1 MNAEQRAAH
10 MKRAMV
16 PAALLIIG
24 VVAATLVAALPQALL
39 DVLMWRL
46 GLPYILSAATPPIGA
61 FGRTMLALIALVPFV
76 VIAALMLRQRGYR
89 IGAQP
94 LLALA
99 NPDAALRAPTI
110 RRADAHP
117 DAAPRRPIRAEEDLG
132 PPLPMV
138 TAKPLF
144 RDRSGEQDLPRDL
157 DQPLAAFDPVS
168 IPDVPR
174 DPVRVVARL
183 SPAAG
188 TRDDLAPTAT
198 AVTDAV
204 PSETQTEATPAPS
217 TPLPSAPVPVEA
229 APPTRLDAATDDTD
243 LVRMDD
249 ARRDQP
255 RPAAVETVKAVEEP
269 VTAAPLEKPTQDR
282 DVPLSSLL
290 DRLERGARQR
300 QAPPKPA
307 TPPPAAQP
315 ASAPAPADQPETLTD
330 TLLMLRQMARR

>member
-1 MNAEQRAAH
+1 

-24 VVAATLVAALPQALL
+24 VVAATLIAALPQALL

-94 LLALA
+94 LPALA

-174 DPVRVVARL
+174 DPVPVVSRL
-183 SPAAG
+183 SPAVAS
-188 TRDDLAPTAT
+188 RHDLAPTA
-198 AVTDAV
+198 
-204 PSETQTEATPAPS
+204 PSAIETKATPEPSGPAPF
-217 TPLPSAPVPVEA
+217 EA
-229 APPTRLDAATDDTD
+229 APLARLDAVTPDTE

-255 RPAAVETVKAVEEP
+255 RPPAVETGKAAEEP
-269 VTAAPLEKPTQDR
+269 VTAAPLETPTRDR
-282 DVPLSSLL
+282 GVPLSSLL

-300 QAPPKPA
+300 QAPPKPE
-307 TPPPAAQP
+307 TVSPT
-315 ASAPAPADQPETLTD
+315 PAPADQPETLAD

>member
-138 TAKPLF
+138 TAKPPF

-188 TRDDLAPTAT
+188 NRDDLAPS
-198 AVTDAV
+198 V
-204 PSETQTEATPAPS
+204 PSETQTEVTPAPS

-229 APPTRLDAATDDTD
+229 APPTRLDAVTDDTD

-255 RPAAVETVKAVEEP
+255 RPPAVETVKEAEEP

>member
-24 VVAATLVAALPQALL
+24 VVAAALVAALPQALL

-61 FGRTMLALIALVPFV
+61 FGRTMLALIVLIPFV

-89 IGAQP
+89 IGVQP
-94 LLALA
+94 RPALA

-117 DAAPRRPIRAEEDLG
+117 DAAPRRPIRADEDLG

-144 RDRSGEQDLPRDL
+144 RDRSSEQDLPRDL
-157 DQPLAAFDPVS
+157 DQPLAAFDPVA

-174 DPVRVVARL
+174 APVRAFAR
-183 SPAAG
+183 P
-188 TRDDLAPTAT
+188 
-198 AVTDAV
+198 
-204 PSETQTEATPAPS
+204 TPAPVMEPAAEPDAS
-217 TPLPSAPVPVEA
+217 PIGAPVAISPVAA
-229 APPTRLDAATDDTD
+229 APESVIAPEGRVETSRLDDRAPPHD
-243 LVRMDD
+243 LPGMEASRSDPPAPV
-249 ARRDQP
+249 AP
-255 RPAAVETVKAVEEP
+255 PAAAEQAVPDEGES
-269 VTAAPLEKPTQDR
+269 
-282 DVPLSSLL
+282 LSSLL

-300 QAPPKPA
+300 QVAP
-307 TPPPAAQP
+307 PPPASSP
-315 ASAPAPADQPETLTD
+315 APVAPVATPAPAEQPETLTD
-330 TLLMLRQMARR
+330 TLLMLRKMARR